1 MSNLKK
7 YMKVKRIMLLTMI
20 MQAVMIFPAYADV
33 LADLKKTK
41 LYTGTIDILNGISMA
56 VLAVSVLITVF
67 LTIVNL
73 VKYQT
78 ADQQERPQIKK
89 NIKERAN
96 VHNTSA
102 PNDNNSD
109 EPTRKDSSDKMALHI
124 TLKDCNVYINTP
136 PEKE

>member
-7 YMKVKRIMLLTMI
+7 YMKVKKIILLTVI

-41 LYTGTIDILNGISMA
+41 LYIGTIDILNGISMA

-89 NIKERAN
+89 NIKETIVIGLIIASISG
-96 VHNTSA
+96 VVKVFFSA
-102 PNDNNSD
+102 YG
-109 EPTRKDSSDKMALHI
+109 
-124 TLKDCNVYINTP
+124 LKDETGSKVLSMVLMNYLRAI
-136 PEKE
+136 

>member
-1 MSNLKK
+1 MSKLKK
-7 YMKVKRIMLLTMI
+7 YMNVTTIMLLTMI

-89 NIKERAN
+89 NIKETIVIGLIIASIAGVVKVFFN
-96 VHNTSA
+96 A
-102 PNDNNSD
+102 YG
-109 EPTRKDSSDKMALHI
+109 
-124 TLKDCNVYINTP
+124 LKDETGSKVLSMVLMNYLRTI
-136 PEKE
+136 

>member
-7 YMKVKRIMLLTMI
+7 DLKVKKIMLLTMI

-89 NIKERAN
+89 NIKETI
-96 VHNTSA
+96 V
-102 PNDNNSD
+102 
-109 EPTRKDSSDKMALHI
+109 I
-124 TLKDCNVYINTP
+124 GI
-136 PEKE
+136 

>member
-1 MSNLKK
+1 
-7 YMKVKRIMLLTMI
+7 MKVKKIMLLTMI

-89 NIKERAN
+89 NIKETIVIGLIIASIAG
-96 VHNTSA
+96 VVKVFFSA
-102 PNDNNSD
+102 YG
-109 EPTRKDSSDKMALHI
+109 
-124 TLKDCNVYINTP
+124 LKDETGSKVLSMVLMNYLRTI
-136 PEKE
+136 

>member
-7 YMKVKRIMLLTMI
+7 YMKVKKIILLTVI

-89 NIKERAN
+89 NIKETIVIGLIIASISG
-96 VHNTSA
+96 VVKVFFSA
-102 PNDNNSD
+102 YG
-109 EPTRKDSSDKMALHI
+109 
-124 TLKDCNVYINTP
+124 LKDETGSKVLSMVLMIYLRAI
-136 PEKE
+136 

>member
-1 MSNLKK
+1 MSNLNK
-7 YMKVKRIMLLTMI
+7 YMKVKKIILLTVI

-89 NIKERAN
+89 NIKETIVIGLIIASISG
-96 VHNTSA
+96 VVKVFFSA
-102 PNDNNSD
+102 YG
-109 EPTRKDSSDKMALHI
+109 
-124 TLKDCNVYINTP
+124 LKDETGSKVLSMVLMNYLRAI
-136 PEKE
+136 

>member
-73 VKYQT
+73 V
-78 ADQQERPQIKK
+78 
-89 NIKERAN
+89 NIRQRI
-96 VHNTSA
+96 S
-102 PNDNNSD
+102 
-109 EPTRKDSSDKMALHI
+109 RKDHRLRKI
-124 TLKDCNVYINTP
+124 
-136 PEKE
+136 